1 MRGGLHVQDMAAAL
15 FRDAFSSFNALM
27 YLVVAALLGAE
38 IVLVIAPIVISV
50 RYAPLTQRW
59 SNASRSFL
67 ETLYVILCDG
77 TPVLPFELEAHE

>member
-1 MRGGLHVQDMAAAL
+1 MAAAL

-50 RYAPLTQRW
+50 RHALLTQHW
-59 SNASRSFL
+59 SNASCSVL
-67 ETLYVILCDG
+67 ETLYVMLCDG
-77 TPVLPFELEAHE
+77 TPVLPFEAHE

>member
-1 MRGGLHVQDMAAAL
+1 MHHYAPCFMSPPRYIFVRGGLHVQDMAAAL

-50 RYAPLTQRW
+50 RYAPPR
-59 SNASRSFL
+59 
-67 ETLYVILCDG
+67 
-77 TPVLPFELEAHE
+77 HH